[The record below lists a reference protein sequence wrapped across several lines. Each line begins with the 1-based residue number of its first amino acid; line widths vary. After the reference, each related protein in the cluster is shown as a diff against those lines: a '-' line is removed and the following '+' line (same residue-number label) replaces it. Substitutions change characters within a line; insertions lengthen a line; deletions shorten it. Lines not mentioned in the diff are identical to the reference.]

1 MCHPR
6 HYETAQIAADLERD
20 EQVERY
26 AVLQTK
32 SLAAVLSDGTTC
44 NLTVEMGDQTVFSVW
59 YSAGMPPVIDSEIAL
74 SSLNAKELGLSV
86 GDTLPLR
93 INGTET
99 LYSVCG
105 IYSDITNGGKTA
117 KISSRTDSAPVIW
130 SVLYVS
136 LKDPDAS
143 ARWMEAYSQA
153 GADVTDIEDYVQDTY
168 GQTLAQL
175 RLASRGAMLIA
186 VLVAFVVIALFLRLI
201 VERNRDVISLQKA
214 LGFTSGDIGRTYC
227 LKGFFSAVAGVISGL
242 ALGTL
247 LGEGLCGILWCGQLS
262 LYYQLESP
270 VGWHPGYH
278 TWNNDARGFDGNGGN
293 PAHQSLRVLHREGLM
308 TMKKL
313 LRVENLSKEQILHQI
328 SFDMEPGEMLAV
340 MGPSGSGKSTLLYNV
355 AGMDQPT
362 AGQVWLGDVVITELS
377 EDEKARLR
385 LCHMGFVFQQ
395 MNMMANLN
403 LLDNILL
410 PAAQANRGKGRKS
423 KEELRLR
430 AQTLMEK
437 LGITGLEQRRVT
449 QVSGGQLQRA
459 CICRSMMNEPKI
471 LFADEPTGA
480 LNKSA
485 AGEVME
491 ELVKLNRE
499 GTTILMVTH
508 DSRIA
513 SSCDRI
519 IYLLDGQISAELKLG
534 KSVAGTEKQREEKV
548 ARWLMEM
555 GW

>member
-1 MCHPR
+1 
-6 HYETAQIAADLERD
+6 
-20 EQVERY
+20 
-26 AVLQTK
+26 
-32 SLAAVLSDGTTC
+32 
-44 NLTVEMGDQTVFSVW
+44 
-59 YSAGMPPVIDSEIAL
+59 
-74 SSLNAKELGLSV
+74 
-86 GDTLPLR
+86 
-93 INGTET
+93 
-99 LYSVCG
+99 
-105 IYSDITNGGKTA
+105 
-117 KISSRTDSAPVIW
+117 
-130 SVLYVS
+130 
-136 LKDPDAS
+136 
-143 ARWMEAYSQA
+143 
-153 GADVTDIEDYVQDTY
+153 
-168 GQTLAQL
+168 
-175 RLASRGAMLIA
+175 
-186 VLVAFVVIALFLRLI
+186 
-201 VERNRDVISLQKA
+201 
-214 LGFTSGDIGRTYC
+214 
-227 LKGFFSAVAGVISGL
+227 
-242 ALGTL
+242 
-247 LGEGLCGILWCGQLS
+247 
-262 LYYQLESP
+262 
-270 VGWHPGYH
+270 
-278 TWNNDARGFDGNGGN
+278 
-293 PAHQSLRVLHREGLM
+293 M

-385 LCHMGFVFQQ
+385 LYHMGFVFQQ

-534 KSVAGTEKQREEKV
+534 LS
-548 ARWLMEM
+548 LIHI
-555 GW
+555 

>member
-1 MCHPR
+1 
-6 HYETAQIAADLERD
+6 
-20 EQVERY
+20 
-26 AVLQTK
+26 
-32 SLAAVLSDGTTC
+32 
-44 NLTVEMGDQTVFSVW
+44 
-59 YSAGMPPVIDSEIAL
+59 
-74 SSLNAKELGLSV
+74 
-86 GDTLPLR
+86 
-93 INGTET
+93 
-99 LYSVCG
+99 
-105 IYSDITNGGKTA
+105 
-117 KISSRTDSAPVIW
+117 
-130 SVLYVS
+130 
-136 LKDPDAS
+136 
-143 ARWMEAYSQA
+143 
-153 GADVTDIEDYVQDTY
+153 
-168 GQTLAQL
+168 
-175 RLASRGAMLIA
+175 
-186 VLVAFVVIALFLRLI
+186 
-201 VERNRDVISLQKA
+201 
-214 LGFTSGDIGRTYC
+214 
-227 LKGFFSAVAGVISGL
+227 
-242 ALGTL
+242 
-247 LGEGLCGILWCGQLS
+247 
-262 LYYQLESP
+262 
-270 VGWHPGYH
+270 
-278 TWNNDARGFDGNGGN
+278 
-293 PAHQSLRVLHREGLM
+293 
-308 TMKKL
+308 
-313 LRVENLSKEQILHQI
+313 
-328 SFDMEPGEMLAV
+328 MLAV

-385 LCHMGFVFQQ
+385 LYHMGFVFQQ